1 MLFSESP
8 PPRPQDGPAARIDT
22 DMFSTY
28 TMQQPDSTAQIK
40 TVPGEELVKSLGHR
54 TTAEM
59 VSEGMNL
66 PNFDAMASQRDAQG
80 PTWQTSLP
88 NIGSMLTKSNV
99 SGIDSE
105 ILKNEDLIGFQYKE
119 LERITKRFT
128 EKKIYIPDPNGGPGK
143 LAGKIGYGG
152 FGEVYAGFHPNFG
165 QVAVKKARTHLVFD
179 RKPDIAVKLFNAEVR
194 FLAQFRHKNIV
205 PIIGYSI
212 DGPLCIVCEYIDGG
226 SLQDK
231 LAAKILTEKQRLKI
245 LIGTAEGLKYL
256 HGGKKLEAKKDSI
269 DYEAT
274 DSEYSSKTGNFVHGD
289 IKTANILLTRD
300 CVPKVRSFFVC
311 KYCLLNI
318 LLYFAA
324 VVIYIFT
331 FSCVYST
338 IKLLID

>member
-8 PPRPQDGPAARIDT
+8 PARPQDGPAARIDT

-40 TVPGEELVKSLGHR
+40 TTPDEEQAKSLGHR

-66 PNFDAMASQRDAQG
+66 PNFDAINIASQKDAQV
-80 PTWQTSLP
+80 PWQTSLP
-88 NIGSMLTKSNV
+88 NLGSMLTKSNM

-105 ILKNEDLIGFQYKE
+105 ILKNQDLIDFQYKE
-119 LERITKRFT
+119 LERITKRFS

-143 LAGKIGYGG
+143 LAGRIGNGG

-179 RKPDIAVKLFNAEVR
+179 RKPDIAVKVFNAEVR
-194 FLAQFRHKNIV
+194 FLAQFKHKNIV

-231 LAAKILTEKQRLKI
+231 LAEKILTEKQRLKI
-245 LIGTAEGLKYL
+245 MMGTAEGLKYL
-256 HGGKKLEAKKDSI
+256 HGGKKLDAKKDCI

-274 DSEYSSKTGNFVHGD
+274 DSEHSSKTGNFVHGD

-300 CVPKVRSFFVC
+300 FEPKVCSFFI
-311 KYCLLNI
+311 KYYL
-318 LLYFAA
+318 
-324 VVIYIFT
+324 
-331 FSCVYST
+331 
-338 IKLLID
+338 